1 MYNKK
6 TLTFTFHHYW
16 GAFCQGA
23 FVLDPIY
30 IYLYLC
36 VFAQLP
42 MQPLPII
49 TDVSMNLDQGD
60 VYNIM

>member
-1 MYNKK
+1 MYNKE

-16 GAFCQGA
+16 RDFC
-23 FVLDPIY
+23 P
-30 IYLYLC
+30 
-36 VFAQLP
+36 QLP

-49 TDVSMNLDQGD
+49 TDVSMNLDQVD